1 MKDYKGGTLK
11 MILILILMTI
21 AVLLT
26 VVSFLGIV
34 TLGTAGVIVF
44 GDVIVCVLFI
54 IWLVKKLFNRK

>member
-1 MKDYKGGTLK
+1 